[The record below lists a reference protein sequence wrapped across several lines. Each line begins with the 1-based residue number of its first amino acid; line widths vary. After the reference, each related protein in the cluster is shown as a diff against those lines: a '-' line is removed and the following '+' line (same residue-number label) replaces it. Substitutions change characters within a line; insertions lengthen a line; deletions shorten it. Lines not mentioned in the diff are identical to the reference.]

1 MSTFS
6 QNARAAT
13 RELNRLYAAKLAS
26 LNNKPMVTGYKQVG
40 PIKQNTVASKPII
53 AAPKQ
58 IKQTKP
64 NTVANKPIIAAPK
77 PRKTV
82 ESKPITAST
91 KQTKPKNNI
100 YSKKET
106 LEYIKDPSK
115 INKNNVGKLVRS
127 VIHWNE
133 NKHLNISKIQYQ
145 SYTSPDAGSY
155 DIDDLLKLSQT
166 QLYNQYN
173 KLRGIYYFNKKLSE
187 QQIIDAYNKN
197 SSDEDLAEKYAFI
210 KNGFNKQTPFETIT
224 QLTSEAQ
231 DLAKEPT
238 SKLMYE
244 NTDNINELRD
254 ELVRDRLASLY
265 KNLKLNNDDTEKQFS
280 IFKKSYETFKESHR
294 NVTFESFNESI
305 KLIRTIKDALGVDDI
320 AGLSNFGYGSEQFLE
335 GGRLHNLGDY
345 ITLDE
350 LTEIVNHYKEYRN
363 IAETRE
369 AGSSVGINEYLI
381 DVFDEI
387 SKHSST
393 KSLGLVKTKQDR
405 NTRHEFIK
413 AMYNSGKYNTEAVS
427 DPRTRKFTLQE
438 LTANLVN
445 RQLRKEQ

>member
-1 MSTFS
+1 MSKYWWII
-6 QNARAAT
+6 NNKVAREAT
-13 RELNRLYAAKLAS
+13 DEINRWYAEKLAAS
-26 LNNKPMVTGYKQVG
+26 NNKPMVPGYKQVK
-40 PIKQNTVASKPII
+40 PIKQNTEASKPII

-58 IKQTKP
+58 VKQTKP
-64 NTVANKPIIAAPK
+64 KTEASKPLPAAPK
-77 PRKTV
+77 PRKTAA
-82 ESKPITAST
+82 SKPIGAGTT
-91 KQTKPKNNI
+91 QKPKNNI

-127 VIHWNE
+127 VKHWNE
-133 NKHLNISKIQYQ
+133 NKNLNISKIQYQ

-155 DIDDLLKLSQT
+155 DTDDLLKLSQD

-187 QQIIDAYNKN
+187 QKIIDEYNKN
-197 SSDEDLAEKYAFI
+197 SSDESLAEKYEFI

-231 DLAKEPT
+231 DLSKNPA
-238 SKLMYE
+238 SKLFFE
-244 NTDNINELRD
+244 NTDNINEVRD
-254 ELVRDRLASLY
+254 ELVRDKLASLY
-265 KNLKLNNDDTEKQFS
+265 KNLKLNNDDAEKQFS
-280 IFKKSYETFKESHR
+280 IFKKSYETFKKSHK
-294 NVTFESFNESI
+294 NITFGSFNESV
-305 KLIRTIKDALGVDDI
+305 KLMATIKKALGVDDI
-320 AGLSNFGYGSEQFLE
+320 ASLSNFGYGSEQFLE

-350 LTEIVNHYKEYRN
+350 LAEIVDHYKKYRN
-363 IAETRE
+363 SAETHE

-393 KSLGLVKTKQDR
+393 KSLGLVKTKQDK
-405 NTRHEFIK
+405 NTRHAFIK
-413 AMYNSGKYNTEAVS
+413 AMYNSGKYNTE
-427 DPRTRKFTLQE
+427 D
-438 LTANLVN
+438 
-445 RQLRKEQ
+445 

>member
-6 QNARAAT
+6 QNARAAL
-13 RELNRLYAAKLAS
+13 RELNRWYDDKLAS
-26 LNNKPMVTGYKQVG
+26 LNNKPMATGYKQVE

-82 ESKPITAST
+82 ESKPITAL
-91 KQTKPKNNI
+91 TKPNI

-115 INKNNVGKLVRS
+115 INKNNAGKLVRS
-127 VIHWNE
+127 VIYWNE
-133 NKHLNISKIQYQ
+133 HKLLNISKIQYQ

-155 DIDDLLKLSQT
+155 DIDDLLKLNQT

-197 SSDEDLAEKYAFI
+197 SSDEDLAEKYEFI

-280 IFKKSYETFKESHR
+280 IFKKSYETFKQSHP
-294 NVTFESFNESI
+294 NVTFGSFNESV
-305 KLIRTIKDALGVDDI
+305 KLMRTIKDALGVDDI

-427 DPRTRKFTLQE
+427 APRTRKVTLQE

-445 RQLRKEQ
+445 RQLRNTEG

>member
-1 MSTFS
+1 MSKYWWIITTE
-6 QNARAAT
+6 NARAAT
-13 RELNRLYAAKLAS
+13 REINKWYAEKLAAEN
-26 LNNKPMVTGYKQVG
+26 NNKPMVTGYKQVE
-40 PIKQNTVASKPII
+40 PIKQNTAASKPII

-58 IKQTKP
+58 VKQTEPKTVTSKP
-64 NTVANKPIIAAPK
+64 LPAAPK

-82 ESKPITAST
+82 ASKPISAGTA
-91 KQTKPKNNI
+91 QKPKNNI

-127 VIHWNE
+127 INHWNE
-133 NKHLNISKIQYQ
+133 KKDLNISRIQYQ

-155 DIDDLLKLSQT
+155 DVDDLLKLSQT

-231 DLAKEPT
+231 DLANKPT

-244 NTDNINELRD
+244 NTDNVNELRD
-254 ELVRDRLASLY
+254 EIVRDRLAGLY
-265 KNLKLNNDDTEKQFS
+265 KTLKLNNDDTEKQFS
-280 IFKKSYETFKESHR
+280 IFKKSYETFKQSHS
-294 NVTFESFNESI
+294 NVTFGSFNESV
-305 KLIRTIKDALGVDDI
+305 KLMRTIKDALGVDDI
-320 AGLSNFGYGSEQFLE
+320 AGLSNLGYGSEQFLE
-335 GGRLHNLGDY
+335 GGKLHNLGDY

-350 LTEIVNHYKEYRN
+350 LAEIVNHYKKYRN

-393 KSLGLVKTKQDR
+393 KSLGLVKTKQDKD
-405 NTRHEFIK
+405 TRHAFIK
-413 AMYNSGKYNTEAVS
+413 AMYNSGKYNTE
-427 DPRTRKFTLQE
+427 D
-438 LTANLVN
+438 
-445 RQLRKEQ
+445 

>member
-1 MSTFS
+1 MSKYWWIITTE
-6 QNARAAT
+6 NARAAT
-13 RELNRLYAAKLAS
+13 REINKWYAEKLAAEN
-26 LNNKPMVTGYKQVG
+26 NNKPMATGYKQVE

-58 IKQTKP
+58 VKQTEPKTVTSKP
-64 NTVANKPIIAAPK
+64 LPAAPK
-77 PRKTV
+77 SRKTV
-82 ESKPITAST
+82 ASKPISAGTT
-91 KQTKPKNNI
+91 QKPKNNI

-127 VIHWNE
+127 INHWNE
-133 NKHLNISKIQYQ
+133 KKDLNISRIQYQ

-155 DIDDLLKLSQT
+155 DVDDLLKLSQT

-210 KNGFNKQTPFETIT
+210 KNGFNKQSPFETIT

-265 KNLKLNNDDTEKQFS
+265 KTLKLNNDDTEKQFS
-280 IFKKSYETFKESHR
+280 RFKKSYETFKQSHR

-320 AGLSNFGYGSEQFLE
+320 AGLSNLGYGSEQFLE
-335 GGRLHNLGDY
+335 GGKLHNLGDY

-350 LTEIVNHYKEYRN
+350 LAEIVNHYKKYRN

-405 NTRHEFIK
+405 DTRHAFIK
-413 AMYNSGKYNTEAVS
+413 AMYNSGKYNTE
-427 DPRTRKFTLQE
+427 D
-438 LTANLVN
+438 
-445 RQLRKEQ
+445 